1 MMSKLFNPFQY
12 IAGLK
17 SMLAGIVVLLLT
29 AITGYF
35 SHTHF
40 PDILSVKLCPE
51 FPLWYFVIQVFTNW
65 LVISVLL
72 YLAALIFSPSSVR
85 AVDIFGTQALA
96 RFPYLLAAFTG
107 FFGAMH
113 KFGRYILYTRFH
125 QGDPVDL
132 TSADVI
138 LAISLMIISLLL
150 SIWMIIL
157 MYNAFSVSSNLKGR
171 KAVLIFIPV
180 FIAAMVITIYF
191 SRYYL
196 SLVAQWV

>member
-1 MMSKLFNPFQY
+1 MSKLFNPFQY

-17 SMLAGIVVLLLT
+17 SLLAGVVVLLLT

-40 PDILSVKLCPE
+40 PDILSVKLCPA

-72 YLAALIFSPSSVR
+72 YLVALIFSPSSVR
-85 AVDIFGTQALA
+85 VVDIFGTQALA
-96 RFPYLLAAFTG
+96 RFPYLLAAVTG
-107 FFGAMH
+107 FSGALRNFG
-113 KFGRYILYTRFH
+113 KYIMYVKFH
-125 QGDPVDL
+125 QGEPVDL
-132 TSADVI
+132 SSGDTT
-138 LAISLMIISLLL
+138 LAVLLMLTSLLL